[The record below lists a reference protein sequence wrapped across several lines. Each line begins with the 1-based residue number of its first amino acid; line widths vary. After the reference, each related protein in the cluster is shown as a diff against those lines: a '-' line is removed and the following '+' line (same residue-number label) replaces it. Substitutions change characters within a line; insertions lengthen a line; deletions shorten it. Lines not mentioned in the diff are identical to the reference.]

1 MKAPL
6 IAAGVA
12 LFAGSAAA
20 QVGVTDLGP
29 GCAGLGGTVTP
40 TLTLSTSVIAGQVTT
55 VDINGPAFGVAGVY
69 VTDCADVWAGIPLP
83 LNLAALDPVV
93 YAGCTLYVNIGSNL
107 FLSFLDGNGDG
118 SLSGTVTNVGN
129 CFRLQAFTVD
139 ILNQDIVG
147 VTNGLECVIQEAP
160 PPAGGDLVINEVMQ
174 NPSSVFDD
182 AGEWFELFNPG
193 PNDVDIEGWTV
204 KDDGSDSFVIASAAG
219 SLVVPAGGY
228 VVIGNNADTA
238 TNGGVQVDYAWGT
251 DEMFLSN
258 GSDELELLDAALNS
272 IDRIAWDNGAT
283 FPDPNGSSMSL
294 NVAFA
299 NVTDNDAGVN
309 WSVFLCPIGG
319 NPFNG
324 DDGTP
329 GAVNDVC
336 TTGPPPTASGELIF
350 SEVMN
355 NPGGVSDND
364 GEWFEVYNTTGGAID
379 LNGYSF
385 LSGAQSFTVD
395 VPLVIPAGG
404 YVAFLR
410 MGDPLLNGGIDA
422 GALGIL
428 SYDYPDAWNMSNSGA
443 TLQILDPSDQLI
455 GELIYD
461 DAFDVSG
468 EAKQLP
474 PGLLTQTDGETL
486 TNWCIQTATYTDGTF
501 IQTGTPGQA
510 NVTCP

>member
-1 MKAPL
+1 MKVPFSV
-6 IAAGVA
+6 AATA
-12 LFAGSAAA
+12 LFAGSAVA

-29 GCAGLGGTVTP
+29 GCAGLNGTVVP
-40 TLTLSTSVIAGQVTT
+40 NLSLSAPVVAGQPAT
-55 VDINGPAFGVAGVY
+55 VDITGPAFGVAGVY
-69 VTDCADVWAGIPLP
+69 VTDCADLWAGIPLP

-93 YAGCTLYVNIGSNL
+93 YSGCTLYVNIGSNL
-107 FLSFLDGNGDG
+107 FLNFLDANGDG
-118 SLSGTVTNVGN
+118 SLSGTVTSAGV
-129 CFRLQAFTVD
+129 CFRLQAFSVD
-139 ILNQDIVG
+139 VLNQNIVG
-147 VTNGLECVIQEAP
+147 VTNGLEILVQDTP

-174 NPSSVFDD
+174 NPSAVFDD
-182 AGEWFELFNPG
+182 AGEWFELYNPG
-193 PNDVDIEGWTV
+193 PNAVDIEGWTV
-204 KDDGSDSFVIASAAG
+204 KDDGSDSFVIAAPGG

-238 TNGGVQVDYAWGT
+238 TNGGVNVDYAWGAG
-251 DEMFLSN
+251 EMFLGN
-258 GSDELELLDAALNS
+258 GTDELELLDASLNS
-272 IDRIAWDNGAT
+272 IDRIVWDNGAT

-299 NVTDNDAGVN
+299 NTTDNDDGVN

-319 NPFNG
+319 SPFNG

-336 TTGPPPTASGELIF
+336 TTGPAPSASGELIF

-355 NPGGVSDND
+355 NPGGVADDD
-364 GEWFEVYNTTGGAID
+364 GEWFEIYNTTGSAID

-395 VPLVIPAGG
+395 VSLVIPSGG

-410 MGDPLLNGGIDA
+410 MADPLVNGGIDA

-428 SYDYPDAWNMSNSGA
+428 AFDYPDAWNMSNSGG
-443 TLQILDPSDQLI
+443 TLQILDPSDLLI

-474 PGLLTQTDGETL
+474 PSLLTQTDGETL
-486 TNWCIQTATYTDGTF
+486 TNWCTQTATYTDGTF
-501 IQTGTPGQA
+501 FQTGTPGQA
-510 NVTCP
+510 NVACQ